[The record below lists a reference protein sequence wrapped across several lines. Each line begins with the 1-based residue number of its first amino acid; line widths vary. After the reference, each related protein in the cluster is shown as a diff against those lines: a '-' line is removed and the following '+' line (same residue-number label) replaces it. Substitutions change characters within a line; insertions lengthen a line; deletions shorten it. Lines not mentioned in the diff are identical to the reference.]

1 MNEIITARDIEIV
14 TAEIVTIKRQ
24 AQQVLITA
32 AIEIGRRLTEAKSM
46 VPHGEWGRYLEE
58 RVEYSQST
66 ANNLMK
72 IYKEYGTGQD
82 SLFDGFANSQTF
94 ANLNYTQALA
104 LLSVPAEEREQFA
117 VENDVGNKS
126 TREIQ
131 ELIRQRDE
139 ALTAKEGAEAALAEA
154 QDMVDTAADK
164 LAEKDSR
171 LKFAEAAVVDREKE
185 AADLRSMLEKSREAE
200 KKAKAQLKEARENPV
215 VSEDQMAKIRKEAEE
230 AAAAQAAE
238 NAAKEVKKLQAK
250 LEKAQSA
257 ADKAAREKEQAQFEA
272 EEARQ
277 KMKAAQAETR
287 LANPDAAVFKTLFE
301 QVQDTFNRM
310 NGVRLKI
317 AQTDPAMA
325 AKFVA
330 ATKAVL
336 DRWAASLEGDGQE

>member
-1 MNEIITARDIEIV
+1 MNEIIRTRDIEII

-46 VPHGEWGRYLEE
+46 VPYGEWGKYLEE

-72 IYKEYGTGQD
+72 IYKEYGSGQD
-82 SLFDGFANSQTF
+82 SLFDGFANSQAF

-104 LLSVPAEEREQFA
+104 LLSVPAEDREQFA
-117 VENDVGNKS
+117 EENDVANKS

-139 ALTAKEGAEAALAEA
+139 AVTAKEGAEAALAEA

-171 LKFAEAAVVDREKE
+171 LKFAEAAVADREKE
-185 AADLRSMLEKSREAE
+185 AADLRSLLEKAREAE

-215 VSEDQMAKIRKEAEE
+215 ISEDKMAQLRQEAEATAGAE
-230 AAAAQAAE
+230 AAQKAAKRFEAKLAKAEKELAAAKQAAE
-238 NAAKEVKKLQAK
+238 DAKRE
-250 LEKAQSA
+250 AQQ
-257 ADKAAREKEQAQFEA
+257 EKETAEA
-272 EEARQ
+272 ALQ
-277 KMKAAQAETR
+277 QLK
-287 LANPDAAVFKTLFE
+287 LASPEAAVFKTQFANA
-301 QVQDTFNRM
+301 QSSFNSLLEAYDEIQR
-310 NGVRLKI
+310 
-317 AQTDPAMA
+317 ADSAMA
-325 AKFVA
+325 AKFKTA
-330 ATKAVL
+330 IMTMLEQFKKAV
-336 DRWAASLEGDGQE
+336 EEE

>member
-72 IYKEYGTGQD
+72 IYKEYGSGQD

-215 VSEDQMAKIRKEAEE
+215 VSEDKMAQLRQEAEATAGAE
-230 AAAAQAAE
+230 AAQKAAKRFEAKLVKAEKELAAAKQAAE
-238 NAAKEVKKLQAK
+238 DAKRE
-250 LEKAQSA
+250 AQQ
-257 ADKAAREKEQAQFEA
+257 EKETAEA
-272 EEARQ
+272 ALQ
-277 KMKAAQAETR
+277 QLK
-287 LANPDAAVFKTLFE
+287 LASPEAAVFKTQFANA
-301 QVQDTFNRM
+301 QNSFNS
-310 NGVRLKI
+310 LLEAYDEI
-317 AQTDPAMA
+317 QQADPAMA
-325 AKFVA
+325 SKFKTA
-330 ATKAVL
+330 ILTMLEQFKKAV
-336 DRWAASLEGDGQE
+336 EGE